1 MDQAGGGVLIYA
13 SDLYIFSQLKQL
25 HVDTFESLWV
35 EFKYKSCRPIIVSC
49 IYRPPKSDVVWFDH
63 FEYILHEVYK
73 LKNNI
78 IMTGDLNINLL
89 SESRCSWKELYS
101 CFNLTQLIDVPTR
114 VCGNS
119 VTLLDHVYVTDVD
132 SAACSFISGIA
143 LSDHF
148 PVGVVWNGLTGKDS
162 SSGHK
167 IVTIRKYVD
176 LNSSNVRTV
185 FSNNVNTVMSKSRTV
200 NDMVNG
206 ITCIL
211 NCVNSDFIS
220 RKRRVKYQTRPK
232 WFSEEICKAMV
243 LRDKYKPSKQIALYK
258 YWRNE
263 VGYLIRKH
271 KNRYYK
277 NKIVECKGN
286 FTNLE
291 NY

>member
-1 MDQAGGGVLIYA
+1 
-13 SDLYIFSQLKQL
+13 
-25 HVDTFESLWV
+25 
-35 EFKYKSCRPIIVSC
+35 
-49 IYRPPKSDVVWFDH
+49 
-63 FEYILHEVYK
+63 
-73 LKNNI
+73 
-78 IMTGDLNINLL
+78 MTGDLNINLL
-89 SESRCSWKELYS
+89 SDSCCSWKELCS

-119 VTLLDHVYVTDVD
+119 ATLLDHVYVSDVD
-132 SAACSFISGIA
+132 SVACSFISGIA

-167 IVTIRKYVD
+167 IVTIRKCVD

-211 NCVNSDFIS
+211 NCINSDFIS

-232 WFSEEICKAMV
+232 WFSDEIYKAMV
-243 LRDKYKPSKQIALYK
+243 LRDNYKSSVTGQCLFNVPDVTL
-258 YWRNE
+258 
-263 VGYLIRKH
+263 
-271 KNRYYK
+271 
-277 NKIVECKGN
+277 
-286 FTNLE
+286 FP
-291 NY
+291 